1 MDRLSRHP
9 ILQRA
14 KLLRDFLESTEWNV
28 QMHAHLAHPPVPD
41 SGGGTLLENLSD
53 TLINAFSRVRKPD
66 ERFVDMRDGV
76 DKFEEGLIGTER
88 GWNRVHNKTGGQLCP
103 SRCSRTMLTIPQDL
117 SNDYH
122 DLAMAV
128 QGLGFLESGITDPL
142 NRFSNVLLEFSSLLK
157 TNVRTPE
164 LNYQPLL
171 SPSHVTSLP
180 MALPL
185 SPTGLTSSTTSQTD
199 APFVHN
205 AHSLL
210 AYSQANR
217 AVLRLRD
224 QKQLDFEELSEYMT
238 QVSLERDRLAARA
251 GLGGGV
257 APATGLGLGA
267 YIRDRVEAIRGNV
280 DDDKSR
286 VDKMKKL
293 DAKIREVR

>member
-1 MDRLSRHP
+1 
-9 ILQRA
+9 
-14 KLLRDFLESTEWNV
+14 
-28 QMHAHLAHPPVPD
+28 
-41 SGGGTLLENLSD
+41 
-53 TLINAFSRVRKPD
+53 
-66 ERFVDMRDGV
+66 
-76 DKFEEGLIGTER
+76 
-88 GWNRVHNKTGGQLCP
+88 
-103 SRCSRTMLTIPQDL
+103 
-117 SNDYH
+117 
-122 DLAMAV
+122 MAV
-128 QGLGFLESGITDPL
+128 QGLGFLESGITEPL

-171 SPSHVTSLP
+171 SPSHVTTLP

-185 SPTGLTSSTTSQTD
+185 SPNGLSSSTTSQTD

-280 DDDKSR
+280 DDDRSR